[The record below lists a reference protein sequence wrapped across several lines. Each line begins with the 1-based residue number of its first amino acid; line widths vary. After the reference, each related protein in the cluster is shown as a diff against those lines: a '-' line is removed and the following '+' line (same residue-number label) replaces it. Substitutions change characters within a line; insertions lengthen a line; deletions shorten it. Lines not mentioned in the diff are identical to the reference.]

1 MKTQDDKLSPVER
14 RTQRI
19 EERIE
24 RVNACLVRDKGNKD
38 KVAALNEEMEALEAE
53 LKFMSFK
60 SKKSA

>member
-1 MKTQDDKLSPVER
+1 MKTQDTAVNPIVR

-24 RVNACLVRDKGNKD
+24 RVNACLERDKGNKD
-38 KVAALNEEMEALEAE
+38 KVASLNEEMEALEAE

-60 SKKSA
+60 AKSA